1 MSDATYSV
9 HDNGDLHRYRTEIPN
24 IIFRLGLT
32 PYELT
37 LYAHLKQT
45 AGDGGQCWKSTS
57 TLAKETGMSTGT
69 ISKAKDGLVA
79 SRPELFG
86 KSLIAVREE
95 AGTRGGRPRHYITLT
110 DVWPENMTMRGRV
123 EEPTSATNTPSSP
136 HELDGPQVHH
146 MNFQVHHMNFPSSP
160 HELKKEQSIKKEQR
174 EEESPQSHK
183 NETTPPG
190 ATRAKKPS
198 PVYLSPPT
206 LPQVKEFCLGL
217 GWPELAE
224 EALDFQSQRG
234 WQMKSGPVTDWPAAL
249 RTWKRTR
256 DRYAAE
262 NGTRYPSRPSTPLV
276 GGTLA
281 NAGHVQVKRPADW
294 KPITLE
300 EATRRDKEYAAQV
313 AAKRQADALRNGS

>member
-146 MNFQVHHMNFPSSP
+146 TNFQVHHTNFPSSP
-160 HELKKEQSIKKEQR
+160 HELKKEQSIKNELKE
-174 EEESPQSHK
+174 EEESPTSLK
-183 NETTPPG
+183 KATLPPG
-190 ATRAKKPS
+190 AARAKKPS
-198 PVYLSPPT
+198 PVSLSPPT
-206 LPQVKEFCLGL
+206 NETPKRVKFVA
-217 GWPELAE
+217 P
-224 EALDFQSQRG
+224 
-234 WQMKSGPVTDWPAAL
+234 
-249 RTWKRTR
+249 
-256 DRYAAE
+256 
-262 NGTRYPSRPSTPLV
+262 
-276 GGTLA
+276 
-281 NAGHVQVKRPADW
+281 
-294 KPITLE
+294 TLE
-300 EATRRDKEYAAQV
+300 EITADF
-313 AAKRQADALRNGS
+313 AAKGRGDLAAEWYGYWDSRDWWRAKGIRMSKWKSAVSGWIASKTAESGQPLTSRGFPAAVIDTSQGAMIGRTLDAIRGM